1 MSNNG
6 EWMLGRPLK
15 WYEKIIISSVI
26 TLCVFRGIY
35 LSFWIVYRIECLC
48 ALYLMGF
55 YLYDN
60 MEYDTSKEKY

>member
-26 TLCVFRGIY
+26 SLCVFSGIY
-35 LSFWIVYRIECLC
+35 LSIWIASI
-48 ALYLMGF
+48 
-55 YLYDN
+55 
-60 MEYDTSKEKY
+60 